1 MFFEI
6 TNSYEISANK
16 KPEIDAFDLIYR
28 GQYKALCNLIQSGTH
43 VDIRNNKDQTL
54 LHYAILY
61 NQFEIAQFLIS
72 CNANLNSIDKFG
84 QKVKDAMQERNFNPS
99 TYFLPSDLN
108 TTKESTLLGGLN
120 DESNNHEN

>member
-1 MFFEI
+1 MFF
-6 TNSYEISANK
+6 T
-16 KPEIDAFDLIYR
+16 
-28 GQYKALCNLIQSGTH
+28 
-43 VDIRNNKDQTL
+43 
-54 LHYAILY
+54 YAILY